1 MNCCVNVV
9 LRLKALT
16 AVLYLV
22 CAQNQHYSGEEIRSG
37 LLTGWR
43 TRSGQAQVVP
53 GRRSCH
59 AATLGAHEKALPDQ
73 ERLGDLFNGFALF
86 ANRNSKRGQSDRSAT
101 EPAAQGIEYG
111 AVQPVQAKFVH
122 LVML

>member
-9 LRLKALT
+9 LRLKAPT

-22 CAQNQHYSGEEIRSG
+22 CAENQHYSGEEIRSG

-59 AATLGAHEKALPDQ
+59 SATLGAHKKALPDQ

-86 ANRNSKRGQSDRSAT
+86 ANRNSKRRQSDRSAT
-101 EPAAQGIEYG
+101 EPAAHRIEYG

-122 LVML
+122 LVKL